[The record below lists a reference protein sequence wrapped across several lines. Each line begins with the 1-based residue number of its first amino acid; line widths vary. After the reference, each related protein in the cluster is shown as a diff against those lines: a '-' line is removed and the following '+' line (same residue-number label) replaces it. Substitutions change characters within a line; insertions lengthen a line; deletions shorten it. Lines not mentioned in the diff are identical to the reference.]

1 MSSCGC
7 HVGFRDAAACD
18 LERCIVILPRSYAG
32 RSNGG
37 PTQRD
42 RAPPVRWRSRP
53 RQHPRLP
60 LRQVGPVFTA
70 QSGRGPHLSLAET
83 PGGVPGLGVQPL
95 NARHVEI
102 WTRVGCKLSKR
113 WRKAFLFFADAIFV
127 FVRVHESRT
136 FTSICNKS
144 GPILMQVETVPAKQE
159 APAQDVE
166 EVVVKAE
173 TPAAVADE
181 AKVEEEAA
189 QPATEVVESEEKP
202 AEEEK
207 AEEVVVAEEVTEE
220 TKPETDLA
228 APDATPEETTAPA
241 TEETAES
248 PEAAVEEEEAAPT
261 VLEETKAEEETPA
274 ASV

>member
-37 PTQRD
+37 PTKRD
-42 RAPPVRWRSRP
+42 RAPLVRWRSRP
-53 RQHPRLP
+53 RQHPRPP

-95 NARHVEI
+95 NARHVE
-102 WTRVGCKLSKR
+102 
-113 WRKAFLFFADAIFV
+113 
-127 FVRVHESRT
+127 
-136 FTSICNKS
+136 
-144 GPILMQVETVPAKQE
+144 TVPAKQE

-166 EVVVKAE
+166 EMVVKAE